1 MLRVSIPSDALAC
14 RPLRSLHSTPVAISN
29 RNVGRGCDAAILHQ
43 SRPRSFA
50 TSGAPTSLQPSNRR
64 HSRRLLPALSSSVVA
79 VPLPVSG
86 LSPSSIL
93 RAPTASLT
101 GLSTRG
107 RSLFTSE
114 LPSLSKSRRD
124 ERKLGIAPVGDV
136 WRVRAQGIA
145 GNAGASVAEVVE
157 AETEG
162 REGVGGAEEEKAEKL
177 QYVPL
182 HTHSDF
188 SLLDGASQGLV
199 ARAKE
204 LNMPGIAL
212 TDHGVMYGAL
222 QLVRM
227 CEAEGLKPV
236 IGNEMYLVHDKGAP
250 AALLQAARALREQE
264 EQGEQGEMREE
275 REESG
280 MGMRMGG
287 AEGEA
292 DGGGGQVVLER
303 VGEVGGSVKGS
314 GSGEGEMGQG
324 LGGEVAEGLA
334 GEEQAGEAEAV
345 GAGKAV
351 KAPPIPPDCSV
362 LAKDMEG
369 YRNLVPLLL
378 AKDMEGY
385 RNLVQLTSISHLHGM
400 VGNGARGRPCITREL
415 LAHHRKGLVVL
426 SGCMSGEV
434 PRAIMADRMDEA
446 RSTVDWYQSV
456 FGSDYYLEVMDH
468 GRIDFGSGYDVNAKI
483 NRALLHLSQQTGV
496 PLVATNDSHF
506 TRAADHRA
514 HQTLVSV
521 KAGKNLVQAYTGQ
534 EYVKSPEEMLESLQ
548 RTLPED
554 QALEALQNSLRIADK
569 VTSYSADLFSSK
581 PKLPTFDVPPGHTD
595 ASWLE
600 SEAWRGLQAVM
611 GVHTWE
617 AVPQQYRERLDLELR
632 VICNYGL
639 SAYFLVCPLFLL
651 QLRLL
656 LLADIIQFAR
666 KNDIPVGPG
675 RGSAAG
681 SLVAYALEIISI
693 DPIEHGLYFERF
705 LNEERLAPPDIDSD
719 FCPLGR
725 DKILAYIAEKYGA
738 HRVAQIATFNRMGS
752 RAVLKD
758 VGRDM
763 QIPLNIMNEL
773 TKLVPV
779 ERGKAVSLKTLM
791 AEDTPFRRR
800 VERDG
805 MLLQCVELG
814 QLLEGTNRSFGVHA
828 AGIIISPACF
838 PLSQVSQLHSSP
850 SPRSV
855 SCTLPPLPGQ
865 SAALF
870 PLSQVS
876 QLHSSPSPRSVS
888 CTLPPL
894 PGQSAALF
902 PLSQVSQLHSSPSP
916 RSVSCTLPPLPGQ
929 SAALF
934 PLSQVSQLHSSPS
947 PRSVSC
953 TLPPLPGQSAAL
965 FPLSQVSQLHSSPS
979 PRSVS
984 CTLPP
989 LPGQSA
995 ALFPLSQVVP
1005 VQHAPGNPS
1014 ALVSQYAMDD
1024 VERLGLLKFDILGLR
1039 NLTTAHLAR
1048 LLAQRTYGVT
1058 LPVIEKL
1065 PVENRATFELLSGG
1079 DVDGVFQ
1086 LEASPGMKKVV
1097 RALKPSCLADIFA
1110 ILEAS
1115 PGMKKVVR
1123 ALKPSRLADIF
1134 AIVALY
1140 RPGPL
1145 DAGLVDRY
1153 MNRKHGREPV
1163 SFQTP
1168 KLEPILKETYGVL
1181 LYQEQIMRMARD
1193 LAGPLD
1199 AGLVDRYI
1207 NRKHGREPVSF
1218 QTPKLEPILKETYG
1232 VLLYQEQIMRMARDL
1247 AGYSLGQADML
1258 RRAMGKKKQEEMVA
1272 HHERFV
1278 EGAVERGVER
1288 AVAEDLFEQ
1297 MVKFSQYCFNKSHS
1311 AAYGYLTYVTAF
1323 LKANYPLP
1331 YMAALLSTSMLE
1343 PPTLRRYVNSCRAA
1357 HINILPPSVNASAY
1371 DFSVEL
1377 LKTGMEGGEER
1388 EEGFGQV
1395 SPSGPATSAADGGIR
1410 FGLAG
1415 IRDVSRAAA
1424 EEIIGKREAG
1434 GRFVSIQDLV
1444 DRIDLGMWKR
1454 PTIHALAHSGALDC
1468 LILREGDGGG
1478 GGYRGGEGG
1487 RVGSEGVMGEV
1498 GEGDGVRG
1506 GAREA
1511 EGVEGGERGGDVGE
1525 EVYVDRKGL
1534 AELLEGLVKGR
1545 KERIKAEIKAVARRE
1560 RELVMQQRREEKQRE
1575 KAAKELQRQQE
1586 RQAREEKKERE
1597 RVERERKREQQRIE
1611 REQKKLLQGK
1621 GRASKV
1627 EAAVVLGDVP
1637 LVADAAES
1645 SNYAGASSGTSSST
1659 DSFDPALI
1667 LRRPLQEEEMVERL
1681 AQEKALLGFYVT
1693 QHPVEA
1699 LLPSLPTW
1707 LSLTP
1712 LASCAHVGLTK
1723 ALEDSAAA
1731 SASAAAKG
1739 GGRRGKAGGGRGK
1752 GGKDGPSVAVV
1763 AMVEAV
1769 NVRMTKNS
1777 NKQMANLQLDD
1788 GTGQLEAVVFPDVFA
1803 RYGSSLSKGATV
1815 LAWCTVDVELDDSP
1829 AAAGSG
1835 DSSSSSSSSSSK
1847 GEGSADGA
1855 TGQESLSSSAAAGAE
1870 SDAEAQD
1877 DTSPGHTLSL
1887 ATPSLN
1893 RVQLVVQAAVPTST
1907 AQFVRI
1913 DVTEQEAGDPEHVHA
1928 LRSTI
1933 QQVRRD
1939 ADNRHEARVMQQDV
1953 QRDVEP
1959 QVQHWVR
1966 KHRAGAPGAVPLV
1979 FRVWPDTDA
1988 MPREIVAK
1996 KGSTPYGEWAGEGWG
2011 GSGWGGG
2018 KREGE
2023 ELRRERESRK
2033 PKHLI
2038 RSDEVFFVEDAERAV
2053 EELGYAGYRA
2063 RVVPILSHECRE
2075 KRREEG
2081 LCGYD
2086 EQLVE

>member
-1 MLRVSIPSDALAC
+1 MLHVIVPSDALSC
-14 RPLRSLHSTPVAISN
+14 RPLRGLRSTPVAVAN
-29 RNVGRGCDAAILHQ
+29 RNNGRGCDESNLHQ
-43 SRPRSFA
+43 SPPLSFS
-50 TSGAPTSLQPSNRR
+50 TSAYLTALPF
-64 HSRRLLPALSSSVVA
+64 SRRTSRRGLPVLSSSVVA

-86 LSPSSIL
+86 LSPLSIL

-101 GLSTRG
+101 GLTTSVRG
-107 RSLFTSE
+107 LLTSGF
-114 LPSLSKSRRD
+114 PPLSKSRRD
-124 ERKLGIAPVGDV
+124 ERRLGNAPGGEA
-136 WRVRAQGIA
+136 WRVHSQGIA
-145 GNAGASVAEVVE
+145 GDAGTSAAAVVE
-157 AETEG
+157 AETEAEG
-162 REGVGGAEEEKAEKL
+162 REEVGGAEEEKAEKL

-188 SLLDGASQGLV
+188 SLLDGASQLKGLV

-212 TDHGVMYGAL
+212 TDHGVMYGVL

-236 IGNEMYLVHDKGAP
+236 IGNEMYLVHDQGAP

-264 EQGEQGEMREE
+264 EQGEQGELREE

-287 AEGEA
+287 AEGEG

-303 VGEVGGSVKGS
+303 VGEVGGAVMGS
-314 GSGEGEMGQG
+314 GSGEGDVGQG
-324 LGGEVAEGLA
+324 VGGEVAEGLA

-351 KAPPIPPDCSV
+351 KAPPV
-362 LAKDMEG
+362 KRYHLT
-369 YRNLVPLLL
+369 VL

-385 RNLVQLTSISHLHGM
+385 RNLVQLTSLSHLHGM

-415 LAHHRKGLVVL
+415 LAHHRKGLIVL

-434 PRAIMADRMDEA
+434 PRAIMADSMDEA
-446 RSTVDWYQSV
+446 RSTVDWYHSV

-483 NRALLHLSQQTGV
+483 NRALLHLSQETGV

-506 TRAADHRA
+506 TRATDHRA

-548 RTLPED
+548 RTLPEEY
-554 QALEALQNSLRIADK
+554 ALESLQNSLRIADK
-569 VTSYSADLFSSK
+569 VVSYSSDLFSSK
-581 PKLPTFDVPPGHTD
+581 PKLPTFDVPRGHTD

-600 SEAWRGLQAVM
+600 SEARRGLQAVM
-611 GVHTWE
+611 GVQTWE
-617 AVPQQYRERLDLELR
+617 AVPQPYRERLDLELR

-639 SAYFLVCPLFLL
+639 SAYFLIV
-651 QLRLL
+651 
-656 LLADIIQFAR
+656 ADIIQFAR
-666 KNDIPVGPG
+666 RNDIPVGPG

-800 VERDG
+800 VERDA

-828 AGIIISPACF
+828 AGIIISPAC
-838 PLSQVSQLHSSP
+838 
-850 SPRSV
+850 
-855 SCTLPPLPGQ
+855 
-865 SAALF
+865 
-870 PLSQVS
+870 
-876 QLHSSPSPRSVS
+876 
-888 CTLPPL
+888 
-894 PGQSAALF
+894 
-902 PLSQVSQLHSSPSP
+902 
-916 RSVSCTLPPLPGQ
+916 
-929 SAALF
+929 
-934 PLSQVSQLHSSPS
+934 
-947 PRSVSC
+947 
-953 TLPPLPGQSAAL
+953 
-965 FPLSQVSQLHSSPS
+965 
-979 PRSVS
+979 
-984 CTLPP
+984 
-989 LPGQSA
+989 
-995 ALFPLSQVVP
+995 FPLSQVVP

-1048 LLAQRTYGVT
+1048 LLAQRTYGVS

-1097 RALKPSCLADIFA
+1097 RALKPS
-1110 ILEAS
+1110 S
-1115 PGMKKVVR
+1115 
-1123 ALKPSRLADIF
+1123 LADIF

-1140 RPGPL
+1140 RP
-1145 DAGLVDRY
+1145 
-1153 MNRKHGREPV
+1153 
-1163 SFQTP
+1163 
-1168 KLEPILKETYGVL
+1168 
-1181 LYQEQIMRMARD
+1181 
-1193 LAGPLD
+1193 GPLD

-1258 RRAMGKKKQEEMVA
+1258 RRAMGKKKQEEMEA

-1468 LILREGDGGG
+1468 LILGEGGEGGGDRGVEGGG
-1478 GGYRGGEGG
+1478 GG
-1487 RVGSEGVMGEV
+1487 SEGVLGEV

-1506 GAREA
+1506 GGREA
-1511 EGVEGGERGGDVGE
+1511 EGVKGGERGGGGE

-1534 AELLEGLVKGR
+1534 SELLEGLVKGR

-1575 KAAKELQRQQE
+1575 KAAKELLRQQE
-1586 RQAREEKKERE
+1586 RLAREEKKERE

-1621 GRASKV
+1621 GRGNKV

-1637 LVADAAES
+1637 LGAEAAES
-1645 SNYAGASSGTSSST
+1645 SSST
-1659 DSFDPALI
+1659 DSSSRIDSLDSDTISSSSSGTSDSSTPTLSSVTPSSLDVPLATNTSADNAISPDDSTTPPPPATAPFPTPPPSTTTVPAFIIPPPPPLPPSVTAALI

-1723 ALEDSAAA
+1723 ALEDSVAAA
-1731 SASAAAKG
+1731 AAARG
-1739 GGRRGKAGGGRGK
+1739 GGRRGRGGGSGK
-1752 GGKDGPSVAVV
+1752 SGKAGPSVAVV

-1803 RYGSSLSKGATV
+1803 RYGSNLSKGATV

-1835 DSSSSSSSSSSK
+1835 DSSSSK
-1847 GEGSADGA
+1847 EEGSADVS
-1855 TGQESLSSSAAAGAE
+1855 TEQESLSSSAATGAE

-1877 DTSPGHTLSL
+1877 DISPGHTLPL
-1887 ATPSLN
+1887 APPSLN
-1893 RVQLVVQAAVPTST
+1893 RLQLVVQAAVPTST

-1913 DVTEQEAGDPEHVHA
+1913 DVTEQEAGDPERVHS

-1933 QQVRRD
+1933 QRLRRD
-1939 ADNRHEARVMQQDV
+1939 ADNRHEARVLQQDV
-1953 QRDVEP
+1953 QKDVEP

-1966 KHRAGAPGAVPLV
+1966 QQRASAPGAVPVV

-1996 KGSTPYGEWAGEGWG
+1996 KGSTPYGEWAGEVWG
-2011 GSGWGGG
+2011 GSGWGGTQAG
-2018 KREGE
+2018 GESSGGGGGGGRE
-2023 ELRRERESRK
+2023 ELKGGRGAKKRTL
-2033 PKHLI
+2033 PPHLI
-2038 RSDEVFFVEDAERAV
+2038 QAGDYLFVENAERAA

-2063 RVVPILSHECRE
+2063 RVVPILSHECWE
-2075 KRREEG
+2075 KRLEEG
-2081 LCGYD
+2081 LCGYYND
-2086 EQLVE
+2086 DRLNSFLSM